1 MRYSLNGNIPNADGF
16 QLYKCAHIG
25 AIPCF
30 CGILRT
36 EGTYIFAEEKPE
48 HPFTKTLE
56 KIAAKIGKF

>member
-1 MRYSLNGNIPNADGF
+1 MVIF
-16 QLYKCAHIG
+16 QTQMDFNSTCAHIG

-30 CGILRT
+30 CGILQT